1 MIIHFGLHLD
11 GLQPQLPANAVGD
24 VTAGPSGLLDILET
38 QLGLPPVL
46 AHPGEAVL
54 AYRGCLAEADT
65 PARFYHRSFEVD
77 PISVARTLNDW
88 RSQWY
93 EAGWD
98 GTFPSGSSVRLA
110 DMAEVE
116 ALAAERVPLNRG
128 QRLRRIAAALEKL
141 RTQIERIV
149 LHDEPAELPGAWHT
163 VLKHFDTET
172 APGLNLSPG
181 AETGTD
187 LHRVQGTLLA
197 IADED
202 EGEQR
207 SKEPLAKDGSLI
219 VVRGVS
225 RDLSA
230 QAVGEYLLK
239 HGAPSDTVVIAE
251 KDGIILDNAF
261 ERVGLPRA
269 GFQHYS
275 RFRAVNQVLKLALA
289 LLWEPVSP
297 RLMLQ
302 FLVHPVGP
310 LPLHARSTL
319 AEAVAQQPGVGG
331 QAWQLALR
339 RIAVRQKKR
348 FGDTSPAV
356 RGLAADIAAW
366 LDCERYSP
374 LDGAPIEALIARS
387 QRCASWLVARLHVLT
402 ASGDQTLF
410 SSALGQAEALIE
422 SLARLKEQGHE
433 RLPRIELER
442 LLDEV
447 TGGSH
452 DPDTFAEAAH
462 ARAAT
467 HPSLITAPWHTVIWW
482 DLSPQAHEV
491 SYPWSKAELAELAAS
506 GVRLVS
512 MEARLKQRTRQWL
525 RPIVNA
531 TARLMLIMHDTEA
544 GYHPLWNQ
552 LTSLFDGLNEVRLDQ
567 TLFDGTKPGIPVL
580 LLGTQTVTPKPL
592 PRPKRWW
599 ELPPDCVLKPNPTES
614 YSSLDKLIYYP
625 HQWVL
630 TYPARLRAGR
640 AVDLVGGNL
649 LAGNLAH
656 RLFQDFFDEYADWY
670 ALDESAITAWLAEAL
685 QRLIRQEG
693 AVLFEPGR
701 GVDRERVAAVIHDSF
716 RRLLAHLKSADVEA
730 VAAEYPALARYKN
743 IQLGGA
749 IDLLLRTRRGREV
762 VLDVKWGGEDR
773 RGEALQDNRHLQL
786 AIYAYLRKAA
796 SRDSRWPPQAYFIVS
811 TGNILA
817 QDADVFPDAV
827 VFPPDSDEGI
837 EGLWR
842 RASHSFDWRWTQLA
856 KGLIE
861 VNAEGTEPHWLS
873 GAPEEG
879 LETNVEPDFFDG
891 FRWLTGWED
900 GQ

>member
-1 MIIHFGLHLD
+1 M
-11 GLQPQLPANAVGD
+11 
-24 VTAGPSGLLDILET
+24 
-38 QLGLPPVL
+38 
-46 AHPGEAVL
+46 
-54 AYRGCLAEADT
+54 
-65 PARFYHRSFEVD
+65 
-77 PISVARTLNDW
+77 
-88 RSQWY
+88 
-93 EAGWD
+93 
-98 GTFPSGSSVRLA
+98 
-110 DMAEVE
+110 
-116 ALAAERVPLNRG
+116 
-128 QRLRRIAAALEKL
+128 
-141 RTQIERIV
+141 
-149 LHDEPAELPGAWHT
+149 
-163 VLKHFDTET
+163 
-172 APGLNLSPG
+172 
-181 AETGTD
+181 
-187 LHRVQGTLLA
+187 
-197 IADED
+197 
-202 EGEQR
+202 
-207 SKEPLAKDGSLI
+207 
-219 VVRGVS
+219 RGVS

-302 FLVHPVGP
+302 FLIHPVGP

-339 RIAVRQKKR
+339 KIAVRQKKR

-402 ASGDQTLF
+402 AYGDQTLF

-433 RLPRIELER
+433 RLVRIELER

-462 ARAAT
+462 ARATT

-491 SYPWSKAELAELAAS
+491 SYPWSKAELAELAGS
-506 GVRLVS
+506 GVRLAS
-512 MEARLKQRTRQWL
+512 METRLKQRTRQWL

-531 TARLMLIMHDTEA
+531 TARLMLVVHDTEA

-580 LLGTQTVTPKPL
+580 LLGTETVTPKPL

-599 ELPPDCVLKPNPTES
+599 DLPQDCVLQPSETES
-614 YSSLDKLIYYP
+614 YSSLDKVIYYP

-630 TYPARLRAGR
+630 TYPARLQAGR
-640 AVDLVGGNL
+640 AADLAEGNM

-656 RLFQDFFDEYADWY
+656 RLFQDFFDEHADWY

-730 VAAEYPALARYKN
+730 VAAEYPALAPYKN

-796 SRDSRWPPQAYFIVS
+796 SRDSRWPPQAFFIVS
-811 TGNILA
+811 TGNLLA

-856 KGLIE
+856 KGQIE
-861 VNAEGTEPHWLS
+861 VNAEGHRTPLALRGARGGAGDQCGAGFLRRLPVADRLGGRPVSGKFDHVTFISAGAGSGKTYRLTEELQEALVSQSVNPAGVMGTTFTVKAASELKDRVRERLIKNGYPQLAEQMAQALIGTVHSVCERLLKRFAFELGLS
-873 GAPEEG
+873 PA
-879 LETNVEPDFFDG
+879 LNVVSIEDTKSFFNEALDEVMSTEQVHAMNGVAARLSIDNWQADVKAIADAARGNDLDPALLPDMARENADDLLAFFPDPTTATIVTIATTT
-891 FRWLTGWED
+891 RRC
-900 GQ
+900 